1 MWAAAPGTY
10 SCTPLVAPEPLS
22 FSCPVLP
29 EPQAGALPHPG
40 PGALPRF
47 LCLGRRAQALAIA
60 GFAVFPSAWPF
71 SDLDVCLL
79 GPLPLVSLEKSCLL
93 SSPLP
98 GALFQGLRRSPGLA
112 LLHFWSH
119 AGSPLSSFPSTPSG
133 NSSFSSVRGTG
144 CGPAFTCQISSIK
157 GTIGLVKRKGHT
169 EIYHWLFYNQQML
182 WVPGGGRE
190 LKVL

>member
-1 MWAAAPGTY
+1 M
-10 SCTPLVAPEPLS
+10 
-22 FSCPVLP
+22 LP
-29 EPQAGALPHPG
+29 EPQAGTLPHPG

-60 GFAVFPSAWPF
+60 RFAVFPSAWPF

-112 LLHFWSH
+112 LCIFGLMLGLLSLPFFFP
-119 AGSPLSSFPSTPSG
+119 PLGTLRSLLSEALAMTLLL
-133 NSSFSSVRGTG
+133 SVQ
-144 CGPAFTCQISSIK
+144 FH
-157 GTIGLVKRKGHT
+157 L
-169 EIYHWLFYNQQML
+169 
-182 WVPGGGRE
+182 
-190 LKVL
+190 